1 MHTSILIKI
10 AKLLKVTPQ
19 STIRGTLA
27 TLPVK
32 VAMPAVMLVGG
43 VAGTAALTYSISG
56 TTSGFT
62 ASIQNDTNTAAS
74 GTLLMQE
81 QNVGATVTCLSTT
94 GTGSVIGTNTAT
106 CSTINKFGG
115 STTMVPGTAVVT
127 TATIRNTGT
136 VSAATFTLTPG
147 ATCTQS
153 ANGSVNGTATDL
165 CAKMQILIQQG
176 TTTVFTGTLAT
187 LASHAAFSL
196 GSLAPSTSSSFTYT
210 VTLDATAGNTY
221 QGLAASLPLTYTFN
235 S

>member
-1 MHTSILIKI
+1 MNTSILVKI

-19 STIRGTLA
+19 STLRGTLA

-62 ASIQNDTNTAAS
+62 ANIQNDTNTAAS

-94 GTGSVIGTNTAT
+94 GTGSVIGTNIAT

-147 ATCTQS
+147 TCTQS
-153 ANGSVNGTATDL
+153 ANGPTNGTATDL

-187 LASHAAFSL
+187 LAGHAAFSL
-196 GSLAPSTSSSFTYT
+196 GSLAPSTSSTFTYT

>member
-1 MHTSILIKI
+1 MNSIISKL
-10 AKLLKVTPQ
+10 ANLLKPGAG
-19 STIRGTLA
+19 SGIRATIA

-43 VAGTAALTYSISG
+43 VAGTVALTSSISG

-62 ASIQNDTNTAAS
+62 ASINNDTNTAAS

-81 QNVGATVTCLSTT
+81 QNVSATVTCLSTS
-94 GTGSVIGTNTAT
+94 GASIGTNSAT
-106 CSTINKFGG
+106 CSTINKYGG

-127 TATIRNTGT
+127 TANIRNTGT
-136 VSAATFTLTPG
+136 VTANTFTLTPG

-153 ANGSVNGTATDL
+153 ANGAVNGTATDL

-176 TTTVFTGTLAT
+176 ATTVYTGTLSG
-187 LASHAAFSL
+187 LAGHAAFSL
-196 GSLAPSTSSSFTYT
+196 GSVAPATTVGFTFT
-210 VTLDATAGNTY
+210 VTLDATANNTY
-221 QGLAASLPLTYTFN
+221 QGLAASLPLTWTFN

>member
-1 MHTSILIKI
+1 MNTSILVKI

-19 STIRGTLA
+19 STLRGTLA

-94 GTGSVIGTNTAT
+94 GTGSVIGTNSAT

-147 ATCTQS
+147 TCTQS

-176 TTTVFTGTLAT
+176 ATTVFTGTLAT
-187 LASHAAFSL
+187 LAGHAAFSL
-196 GSLAPSTSSSFTYT
+196 GTLAPSTSSSFTYT
-210 VTLDATAGNTY
+210 VTLDATANNTY